1 MAHPRAKIRL
11 DTNKEVIRFVQE
23 INSDGSIIHYVI
35 ENEDASYR
43 VSARSLLGV
52 LYASAEFGNNL
63 YLVNETNDNDFPAFV
78 DKYRPLSEN
87 DGNYLHN

>member
-11 DTNKEVIRFVQE
+11 DTSKEVMNFVRE
-23 INSDGSIIHYVI
+23 INSDGTVIRYTI
-35 ENEDASYR
+35 ENQDGSYR

-52 LYASAEFGNNL
+52 LYASAEFGGYL
-63 YLVNETNDNDFPAFV
+63 YLVNESTEDDFPAFV

-87 DGNYLHN
+87 DGDYLHN